1 MKITLNS
8 LIFALLSL
16 ALARAETITMDCKP
30 DTEGKF
36 KVPGTEANE
45 MRSCAWAGRVPDN
58 KAERCAIDVVA
69 FECPGTCEVPCQPL
83 NFAPVEEVESG
94 DDNTTSVVFIV
105 GCAVAGVAVLALIAV
120 AALKSGN
127 DRDAIDELSRQ
138 SSLGL
143 NANEDILLSMSGGGI
158 PGPITPVPRHDSIE
172 TQDVQKRGT
181 FDSCCEP
188 C

>member
-45 MRSCAWAGRVPDN
+45 MRSCAWAGRVPAN

-69 FECPGTCEVPCQPL
+69 FECPVTCEVPCQPL

-127 DRDAIDELSRQ
+127 D
-138 SSLGL
+138 
-143 NANEDILLSMSGGGI
+143 
-158 PGPITPVPRHDSIE
+158 
-172 TQDVQKRGT
+172 
-181 FDSCCEP
+181 
-188 C
+188 